1 MTAEKL
7 RTYIDKLLHLSL
19 YMILFII
26 PLSFWLPANESFETP
41 KTVNFYVLLAFAS
54 ALFIARQALSGRFFI
69 KTTSFSLPV
78 LGITTV
84 VFLSFLKGIYLN
96 SHAFTMHWQFFK
108 FILANAVMYFL
119 MINVFSKKDIPKLL
133 YFILASHFIVTTY
146 GLLQYLGVDFI
157 KWVSFGEGRV
167 YSTMGNPDYMATQ
180 FSILIPVMIA
190 LIISPISRINKL
202 LVTIYLCFMFILII
216 VSHGRGAWVGFL
228 GSLIYMFILFGAA
241 YGRDFFSRN
250 RAFAVGLASFVVLLA
265 IIFSFPNPLNKNSQT
280 ILDRLKSGYSL
291 TNNSVAVRLF
301 YWESALQM
309 AMKNPLLGAGIG
321 GFSLNTSYFQRKVLD
336 RWEKVAPLMA
346 EQIEPHVELYTHN
359 DYLQTLAETGFA
371 GLGAYLWL
379 FAAILIMSFRNAF
392 AENNPLLKNILF
404 GISGAIVAFLLNSLL
419 NFPWRVAP
427 TLILLWSLFA
437 VFSLSETK
445 TTHEA
450 VSDKFKSWVP
460 ALALLLAVI
469 FSAAQVNSLL
479 ANTCIRSG
487 QADFMNKNY
496 DSARVTF
503 ERALN
508 ANPRGTDIIELVLYS
523 GNAYNALGNTPKSVE
538 YYNRGL
544 LMFPN
549 FIESHYNVANVYMN
563 SNMTD
568 KAVEE
573 YNKVL
578 DLNPKFTSAI
588 NNLANI
594 YFNRSEFDKA
604 VEMYQRALKIKPE
617 GVEAR
622 YNLGAAYFRMK
633 KYKEAYE
640 ELSTVLKYDP
650 NYTLAKDWIA
660 KMKAAG
666 LVR

>member
-1 MTAEKL
+1 
-7 RTYIDKLLHLSL
+7 
-19 YMILFII
+19 
-26 PLSFWLPANESFETP
+26 
-41 KTVNFYVLLAFAS
+41 
-54 ALFIARQALSGRFFI
+54 
-69 KTTSFSLPV
+69 
-78 LGITTV
+78 
-84 VFLSFLKGIYLN
+84 
-96 SHAFTMHWQFFK
+96 MHWQFFK
-108 FILANAVMYFL
+108 FILANALMYFL

-133 YFILASHFIVTTY
+133 CFILVSHFLVTTY

-190 LIISPISRINKL
+190 LIISPISRINKF

-241 YGRDFFSRN
+241 YGRDFFARN
-250 RAFAVGLASFVVLLA
+250 RAFAIGVASFVVLLA
-265 IIFSFPNPLNKNSQT
+265 VIFSFPNPLNKNSQT
-280 ILDRLKSGYSL
+280 IIDRLKSGYSL

-309 AMKNPLLGAGIG
+309 AMKNPVLGAGIG

-336 RWEKVAPLMA
+336 RWEKAAPLMA
-346 EQIEPHVELYTHN
+346 AQVEPHVELYTHN
-359 DYLQTLAETGFA
+359 DYLQTLAETGFM

-450 VSDKFKSWVP
+450 ASDKFRSWAP
-460 ALALLLAVI
+460 ALALLFAVI
-469 FSAAQVNSLL
+469 FSATQVNSLL
-479 ANTCIRSG
+479 ANTCIREG
-487 QADFMNKNY
+487 QAAFMNKNY
-496 DSARVTF
+496 DSARKTF
-503 ERALN
+503 ERALG

-523 GNAYNALGNTPKSVE
+523 GNAYNAMGNTPKSIE

-563 SNMTD
+563 ANMTD

-578 DLNPKFTSAI
+578 DLNPKFTSAL

-594 YFNRSEFDKA
+594 YFNRNDFDKA
-604 VEMYQRALKIKPE
+604 VEMYQRALKVKPE
-617 GVEAR
+617 SVEAR

-640 ELSTVLKYDP
+640 ELSTALKYDP

-666 LVR
+666 LVK